1 MNNRDKL
8 SELEKAI
15 PFDEFFLNFRR
26 AAYRVYCRNAK
37 MKNQDKFKNILKEE
51 YMIRDSVKRLMCE
64 EDRLKELMAIPMT
77 EILSCRDKADT
88 VAPEEALRY
97 LADMFIDNYG
107 ESLRMCSFAY
117 DCASYWISELN
128 FIPELNDKYGRA
140 TTLADFLPIL
150 SDKYHEGLFDK
161 YDSCVIT
168 DKELVDILVEELN
181 SVTNEKEK
189 IILCAGIYNALTSD
203 IGARWLGAYS
213 MEKIEEGIVNLK
225 NRELIEYRCHRSLR
239 KYFRFR
245 FNRTKENQLSLDTG
259 ADRFTDDEIK
269 HFISLNDRLVE
280 LQHEVMDQVKVITGN
295 LREQIAKGFHQYD
308 TFVIDGYIYVEA
320 YEEDNTDELLDAL
333 SSFAKYSVICSNDNT
348 TQEHLEAEITEDVHW
363 YANWGGIFHQ
373 LEESHGLK
381 FCRTFRY
388 LFEESRVF
396 TIGDIMKIK
405 SEMLLPHVEI
415 NI

>member
-37 MKNQDKFKNILKEE
+37 MKHKDKLKDILKEE
-51 YMIRDSVKRLMCE
+51 YMIRSSAKTLMCE

-77 EILSCRDKADT
+77 EIFSYRDKADT
-88 VAPEEALRY
+88 VDPEEALRY
-97 LADMFIDNYG
+97 LAGLFIDNFG
-107 ESLRMCSFAY
+107 LRLRICGFA
-117 DCASYWISELN
+117 DRCASYWIFKLKRIPKLNEKYDGAMELVH
-128 FIPELNDKYGRA
+128 
-140 TTLADFLPIL
+140 FLPIL
-150 SDKYHEGLFDK
+150 SDKYHERLLDK
-161 YDSCVIT
+161 YDACVMT

-181 SVTNEKEK
+181 SVTDEKEK

-239 KYFRFR
+239 KYVRFR
-245 FNRTKENQLSLDTG
+245 FNQTKENQLSLDTD
-259 ADRFTDDEIK
+259 ANRFTDDEIK
-269 HFISLNDRLVE
+269 HFLSLNDRLVE

-308 TFVIDGYIYVEA
+308 TFVIDGYIYIEA

-373 LEESHGLK
+373 LEKSHGLRLCRA
-381 FCRTFRY
+381 FCH

-396 TIGDIMKIK
+396 TVGDIMKIK
-405 SEMLLPHVEI
+405 PEMLLPHVEI